1 VTSVS
6 VVIAHY
12 RQPDVLEAC
21 VRSIV
26 DCGDSV
32 DEIVVVDS
40 GSIEPLEPMLDKLA
54 DKSLIKVVT
63 SIDNIGYGRAINAGV
78 AHSTGDVLVC
88 LNADT
93 QITPGAI
100 AQLVATLQDETIG
113 LAGALLVDDSG
124 MRRDSA
130 FHFHHWDTIAARRT
144 PYGKTTR
151 GRAELERFRYD
162 DATYDAPIADVDWVV
177 GAAWAMTRTTWHEV
191 GGFDPRFFMYF
202 EDVDLSRRVH
212 ESGKRVVV
220 ASRAVIRHDE
230 GGASR
235 ASSLRQQIT
244 NPMTRAHAQSA
255 AKYFWKWR

>member
-1 VTSVS
+1 MTSVS

-21 VRSIV
+21 LRSIV
-26 DCGDSV
+26 ESGDRV
-32 DEIVVVDS
+32 DEIVVADS
-40 GSIEPLEPMLDKLA
+40 GSIEPLEPMADKLTNEVA
-54 DKSLIKVVT
+54 IKVVS
-63 SIDNIGYGRAINAGV
+63 SIDNIGYGRAINSGV
-78 AHSTGDVLVC
+78 AHSSGDVLVC

-93 QITPGAI
+93 QVQPGAI
-100 AQLVATLQDETIG
+100 KTLASVLQDSKIG
-113 LAGALLVDDSG
+113 LAGALLVDETG
-124 MRRDSA
+124 VRRDSA

-144 PYGKTTR
+144 PYGKTSR

-162 DATYDAPIADVDWVV
+162 DSTYDTPIADVDWVV
-177 GAAWAMTRTTWHEV
+177 GAAWAMTRATWAQV

-212 ESGKRVVV
+212 DAGKRVVV
-220 ASRAVIRHDE
+220 ATEAVVRHDE

-235 ASSLRQQIT
+235 ASSLRNQIT
-244 NPMTRAHAQSA
+244 NPMTRAHIQSA